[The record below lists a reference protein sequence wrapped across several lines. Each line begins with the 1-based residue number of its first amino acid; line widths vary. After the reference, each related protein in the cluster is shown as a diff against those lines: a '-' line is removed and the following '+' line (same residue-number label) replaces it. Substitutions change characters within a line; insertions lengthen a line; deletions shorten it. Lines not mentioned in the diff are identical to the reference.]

1 MFEDDLGED
10 RLRAS
15 TKSEYDAEE
24 NVLRPK
30 TMDEY
35 VGQDKVKENLSV
47 FMAAARARGESL
59 DHVLLYGPPGLGKTT
74 LAHII
79 ANTMGTQ
86 IKLTSGPAVE
96 RGADLAAILTNL
108 NEGDVLFI
116 EEIHRLNHAVEEI
129 LYSADRKSVV

>member
-1 MFEDDLGED
+1 MFEDYGED
-10 RLRAS
+10 RLLTS

-86 IKLTSGPAVE
+86 IKLTSGPA
-96 RGADLAAILTNL
+96 I
-108 NEGDVLFI
+108 
-116 EEIHRLNHAVEEI
+116 
-129 LYSADRKSVV
+129 